1 MVHRLR
7 DRRGRCPAELPGAAA
22 TGDTDRGAMAN
33 HLERQALDV
42 LARHP
47 DGCAEA
53 VLLADGF
60 TLDLLSGLVIDG
72 YATLE
77 RKDAL
82 LWMRITEA
90 GRRRWGV

>member
-1 MVHRLR
+1 
-7 DRRGRCPAELPGAAA
+7 
-22 TGDTDRGAMAN
+22 MAN

-90 GRRRWGV
+90 GKEAMGSLNPSDPTLN

>member
-1 MVHRLR
+1 
-7 DRRGRCPAELPGAAA
+7 
-22 TGDTDRGAMAN
+22 MAN

-60 TLDLLSGLVIDG
+60 TLDLLSGLVIDE
-72 YATLE
+72 LC
-77 RKDAL
+77 
-82 LWMRITEA
+82 
-90 GRRRWGV
+90 GRLGDEVDQAAW

>member
-1 MVHRLR
+1 
-7 DRRGRCPAELPGAAA
+7 
-22 TGDTDRGAMAN
+22 MAKLSD
-33 HLERQALDV
+33 LERQALDV

-60 TLDLLSGLVIDG
+60 TINLLSGLVIDG
-72 YATLE
+72 HAALE

-90 GRRRWGV
+90 GQQALVA